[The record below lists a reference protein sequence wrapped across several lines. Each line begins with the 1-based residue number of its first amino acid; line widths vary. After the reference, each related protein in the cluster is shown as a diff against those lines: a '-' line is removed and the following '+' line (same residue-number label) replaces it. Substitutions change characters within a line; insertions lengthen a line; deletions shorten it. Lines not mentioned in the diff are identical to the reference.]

1 MIFFNPPNYVF
12 QVSPLISTDSDS
24 IRIKL
29 LKKTIKMNKSTT
41 KITTTLILM
50 LLVVIGIVIG
60 TTTTAT
66 TTTRTMNATA
76 TTTTINIT
84 MTVYDFTNTPN
95 PFTCETKWI
104 GDGICDDETNSL
116 KCGFD
121 DGDCCVNEIVDTN
134 CYKCICHIDGKRH
147 QMTTISPTVPILP
160 IQMVDG
166 RVYTVVFVDTFYS
179 YVSVLFQCRNSSF

>member
-1 MIFFNPPNYVF
+1 
-12 QVSPLISTDSDS
+12 
-24 IRIKL
+24 
-29 LKKTIKMNKSTT
+29 
-41 KITTTLILM
+41 M
-50 LLVVIGIVIG
+50 LLVVIGIVIA

-66 TTTRTMNATA
+66 TTTTTMNATA
-76 TTTTINIT
+76 TATTINIT

-166 RVYTVVFVDTFYS
+166 RV
-179 YVSVLFQCRNSSF
+179 